1 MDRTP
6 GWGRNDTGGAGS
18 MGGNARFTA
27 DAGAGAGGTA
37 GGPWG
42 VEAADFTGPGS
53 GGYPAAEP
61 DALPGRLPSGYQLL
75 RKIGAGRYSSVL
87 LCREEAQD
95 QEVALKMLNLTVED
109 EALRLAAHAEL
120 LSVGAASKHPCSVLV
135 EDAGFTP
142 DNRPFLVQQFCR
154 GGNAQAKL
162 LNSGPFPVDEVIIIG
177 IRLALSLA
185 SSHRRGV
192 LHLDVRPANIL
203 FDESGD
209 ALLADHGVAR
219 ILQRCAP
226 QLGAVFD
233 PMYSCREMFGWEKAG
248 PSADVYSLGATLYA
262 LLNGLPAYAEAGST
276 SWSALYNEVF
286 RGELP
291 PPNRPDVPLPLIDL
305 IRRMMA
311 SNAEGRPPLTEVHR
325 VLRHLLPPTYAAR
338 VPALDPEP
346 APEPMLP
353 GWDPA
358 DDVTPEEQAEAER
371 IGREHEAE
379 MKRRNRRRMIAAI
392 AALVVFAGGATAI
405 TLLVH
410 NNDKAKKAGS
420 QASASASP
428 VANPSAQE
436 APAAQ
441 LPALMPQ
448 HVTVT
453 RANGQVQV
461 SWRPPK
467 SAAVVAGYYVQASTA
482 AGKQLGLKSA
492 ARTEPQAVFT
502 DPATTAPGTCYT
514 VATLITVG
522 GGTVEYA
529 PSQTQCQAS
538 NG

>member
-6 GWGRNDTGGAGS
+6 GWGRNDKGGAGS

-538 NG
+538 GG